1 MRVRFDHVGVS
12 LAGRAV
18 LRDVNLDVPS
28 GRFLGLVGPNGSGKS
43 TLLRTL
49 YRAVAP
55 ESGRVLLG
63 EKDVWR
69 TSRREVART
78 VAVMT
83 QETSTEFDMTVLDVV
98 LLSRVPF
105 QRGFGRDTDADL
117 DLAWTAL
124 DTVGATDLA
133 DRPIGRLSGGQRQR
147 VMLARALAADTP
159 VLVLDEP
166 TNHLDIAFQLELMR
180 LAAGLGRTVI
190 AALHDLNLAATH
202 CDEIAVLDTGRLV
215 AAGPPAEALAP
226 RVVEEVFHVGVTRL
240 THPGTGGPV
249 LVFDHPH
256 RTGPRPGTNRDE
268 IHA

>member
-1 MRVRFDHVGVS
+1 MRVRFEQVGAA
-12 LAGRAV
+12 LGGRVV
-18 LRDVNLDVPS
+18 LRDVDLEIRP

-55 ESGRVLLG
+55 SSGRVLLD

-69 TSRREVART
+69 TDRRTVARS

-83 QETSTEFDMTVLDVV
+83 QETATEFDLTVLEVV
-98 LLSRVPF
+98 LLARVPF
-105 QRGFGRDTDADL
+105 QRGFGRDSAEDL
-117 DLAWTAL
+117 DLAWNAL
-124 DTVGATDLA
+124 ETVGATDIA
-133 DRPIGRLSGGQRQR
+133 GRVIGRLSGGQRQR
-147 VMLARALAADTP
+147 VMLARALAADAP

-180 LAAGLGRTVI
+180 IAAGLDRTII

-202 CDEIAVLDTGRLV
+202 CDAIAVLDAGRLV
-215 AAGPPAEALAP
+215 ATGTPADALTP
-226 RVVEEVFHVGVTRL
+226 RVVEDVFGVAVDQL
-240 THPGTGGPV
+240 THPRTGRPV
-249 LVFDHPH
+249 LVFDHPQPH
-256 RTGPRPGTNRDE
+256 PDPSEHRDE

>member
-1 MRVRFDHVGVS
+1 MKVHFDHVSVALG
-12 LAGRAV
+12 GREV
-18 LRDVNLDVPS
+18 LRDVDIEVRP

-49 YRAVAP
+49 HRAVAP
-55 ESGRVLLG
+55 SSGRVLLD
-63 EKDVWR
+63 ELDVWR
-69 TSRREVART
+69 GNRRTVART

-83 QETSTEFDMTVLDVV
+83 QDSSTEFDLTVLEVV
-98 LLSRVPF
+98 LLARVPF
-105 QRGFGRDTDADL
+105 QRGFGRDTEADL

-124 DTVGATDLA
+124 ERVGAADIA

-180 LAAGLGRTVI
+180 IATSLDRTII

-202 CDEIAVLDTGRLV
+202 CDDIAVLDSGRLV
-215 AAGPPAEALAP
+215 ATGTPAEALTPQVVQDVFQVAVDQLIHP
-226 RVVEEVFHVGVTRL
+226 R
-240 THPGTGGPV
+240 TGRPV
-249 LVFDHPH
+249 LVFDHPPQSRPEHSTH
-256 RTGPRPGTNRDE
+256 RGE